1 MICTT
6 TQKGSRRD
14 VCIDRGKL
22 RMLLN
27 DTVQNKKGTKALG
40 SVGSCEPGVQCT
52 IYRLCI
58 LGVEVSVC

>member
-1 MICTT
+1 MY
-6 TQKGSRRD
+6 